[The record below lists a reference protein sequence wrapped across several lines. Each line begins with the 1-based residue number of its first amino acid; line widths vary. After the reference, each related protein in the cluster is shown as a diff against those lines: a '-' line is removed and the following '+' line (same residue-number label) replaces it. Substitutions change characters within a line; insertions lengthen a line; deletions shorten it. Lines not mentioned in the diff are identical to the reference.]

1 MTDQEARDFLSR
13 VFQSLFD
20 PTVTAEEVGAFFAPD
35 YVQIADGKE
44 IDRAGFI
51 DHVRV
56 LKNTLQ
62 SASVA
67 LEKVVASGST
77 VASLH
82 VATGRKQSG
91 ETVQMKVHAF
101 FEIENGLIR
110 RTEELTHMVAGHA
123 EDRDLGSRTS
133 A

>member
-1 MTDQEARDFLSR
+1 MTDQEARDFLSQ
-13 VFQSLFD
+13 VFQALFD
-20 PTVTAEEVGAFFAPD
+20 PSVTAEAVGAFFAPD

-44 IDRAGFI
+44 LDRAGFI

-56 LKNTLQ
+56 LKNTLR
-62 SASVA
+62 SGSVT
-67 LEKVVASGST
+67 LEKVIASGST
-77 VASLH
+77 IASLH
-82 VATGRKQSG
+82 VATGLKKSG
-91 ETVQMKVHAF
+91 ATVQMKVHAF

-110 RTEELTHMVAGHA
+110 RTEELTHMVTGLA